1 MNYPKINIVARV
13 RLIFFMNIEKVLL
26 SSVYKLNKI
35 KINNIGNNLRG
46 GTRFLNKASSILFP
60 DLITKFLILVI
71 MKLAKIFL
79 VKYKKRRKIIM
90 NNE

>member
-1 MNYPKINIVARV
+1 
-13 RLIFFMNIEKVLL
+13 MNIEKVLL

-46 GTRFLNKASSILFP
+46 VLGFLNKASSILFP

-79 VKYKKRRKIIM
+79 VKIDKKRRKIIM
-90 NNE
+90 NNWSKGIPNRPIEKTS